1 MKSPINIYP
10 MPDSAILWINAKRGA
25 IEVDPPYQ
33 REGDVWT
40 LEKRQ
45 LLIDSILNGF
55 DLPKLYFHRFAKPKD
70 KGAQKSIEFAIID
83 GRQRL
88 EAIWHFV
95 DDKFSLAEDFKSY
108 ENPKVK
114 AGGLTYSDLAKEYP
128 SLKMRFDA
136 KTLPVMIV
144 ETEDLDLIEEMFSR
158 LNEAVP
164 LNAAEKRNAFG
175 GPMAKA
181 IRDVAEHMFFKS
193 CVAFSSK
200 RYQYREVAVKFLY
213 LDREDAIAD
222 TKKVYLDRF
231 VKDYRGKSSKS
242 VQHVVKSV
250 SQVLDLMST
259 VFGQEDRLLRSQ
271 SMAVVYF
278 LIFKKCSTDKWF
290 AKVSR
295 KTLLQFEELRA
306 KNRVT
311 AEQDITN
318 AKYDLLEF
326 DRMSVQG
333 TNDAL
338 SLNFRFETMRNYL
351 KELVS

>member
-1 MKSPINIYP
+1 MNSPINIYP
-10 MPDSAILWINAKRGA
+10 MSDSAILWINAKRDA

-33 REGDVWT
+33 REGEVWT

-55 DLPKLYFHRFAKPKD
+55 DLPKLYFHRFDKPRE
-70 KGAQKSIEFAIID
+70 KGSRKAIQFAIID

-88 EAIWHFV
+88 ESIWHFV
-95 DDKFSLAEDFKSY
+95 EDKFSLADDFKFY
-108 ENPKVK
+108 EDSKVR

-136 KTLPVMIV
+136 KTLPVMVV

-181 IRDVAEHMFFKS
+181 IREVAEHGFFKS
-193 CVAFSSK
+193 CVAFSNK
-200 RYQYREVAVKFLY
+200 RYQHREVAVKFLY
-213 LDREDAIAD
+213 LVRQGTIAD

-231 VKDYRGKSSKS
+231 VKDYKGKSSRS
-242 VQHVVKSV
+242 VQHLVKKV
-250 SQVLDLMST
+250 EVVLDQMT
-259 VFGQEDRLLRSQ
+259 TIFGKEDKLLRSQ
-271 SMAVVYF
+271 GMIVIYF
-278 LIFKKCSTDKWF
+278 LIFENCSGEKWF
-290 AKVSR
+290 GKLSR
-295 KTLLQFEELRA
+295 KTLLEFDELRA
-306 KNRVT
+306 KNREA
-311 AEQDITN
+311 AEVDITQ
-318 AKYDLLEF
+318 ATYDLLEF

-333 TNDAL
+333 TNDTP
-338 SLNFRFETMRNYL
+338 SLKFRFETMRDHL
-351 KELVS
+351 KQLVG

>member
-10 MPDSAILWINAKRGA
+10 MSDSAILWINAKRSA

-40 LEKRQ
+40 PEKRE

-70 KGAQKSIEFAIID
+70 KGNQKAIQYAIID

-88 EAIWHFV
+88 ETIWHFV
-95 DDKFSLAEDFKSY
+95 DDKFPLAGDFRFYED
-108 ENPKVK
+108 PKVK

-136 KTLPVMIV
+136 RTLPIMVV

-181 IRDVAEHMFFKS
+181 IRDVAEHGFFKS
-193 CVAFSSK
+193 CVAFSNK
-200 RYQYREVAVKFLY
+200 RYQHRETAVKFLY
-213 LDREDAIAD
+213 LEREGTIAD

-231 VKDYRGKSSKS
+231 VRDYRGKPSRS
-242 VQHVVKSV
+242 VQNLVRKVAE
-250 SQVLDLMST
+250 VLDQMKT
-259 VFGQEDRLLRSQ
+259 IFGQEDKLLRSQ
-271 SMAVVYF
+271 SMVAIYF
-278 LIFKKCSTDKWF
+278 LIFENCSGEKWF
-290 AKVSR
+290 SKLSR
-295 KTLLQFEELRA
+295 KTLIEFDELRA
-306 KNRVT
+306 KNREA
-311 AEQDITN
+311 AEEDITK
-318 AKYDLLEF
+318 ATYDLLEF

-333 TNDAL
+333 TNDGP
-338 SLNFRFETMRNYL
+338 SLRYRFDTMRKHL
-351 KELVS
+351 KELVG